1 LKEILNNKGGTDEE
15 IVEAYL
21 NIANNATKFIATKDD

>member
-21 NIANNATKFIATKDD
+21 NIANNATKFISTKDD